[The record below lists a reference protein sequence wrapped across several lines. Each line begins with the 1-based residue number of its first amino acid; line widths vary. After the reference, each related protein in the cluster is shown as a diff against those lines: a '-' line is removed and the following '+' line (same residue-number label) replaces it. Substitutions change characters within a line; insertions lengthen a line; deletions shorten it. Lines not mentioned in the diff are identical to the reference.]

1 MRGARMTYVR
11 QTQPD
16 CLICN
21 KHASGDALGCGVIY
35 EDDLVLASHAS
46 PGMDS
51 GDVYLG
57 YVFVETKRH
66 VAGLG
71 ELTSSEAAAVGVLVN
86 DVATALR
93 STEGAE
99 HIYSHVYGD
108 GVPHFHVHLQ
118 ARYPNTPR
126 QYWPKPVG
134 KAAIIVSLSEW
145 PEAPRGDM
153 ESVRSISCRLHDAVE
168 RLRSGRPSFE

>member
-1 MRGARMTYVR
+1 MTYVR

-35 EDDLVLASHAS
+35 EDVLVFASHAS
-46 PGMDS
+46 PGIDS

-99 HIYSHVYGD
+99 HVYSHVYGD
-108 GVPHFHVHLQ
+108 GVPHLHVHLQ